1 MGSEQRQR
9 TEKPEV
15 TDEHKDKAK
24 EMAKAYDETRPT
36 TTLPGSG
43 GTVSGTAVTDR
54 VDDKDKGKTETT
66 AEEGKVEYRKTEE
79 FRRKTQE

>member
-43 GTVSGTAVTDR
+43 GTVSGTAVTDW

-66 AEEGKVEYRKTEE
+66 AEEGKVEYRMTEE